1 VTGGNSAKHS
11 VQVAGERKAVG
22 FGGGGGM
29 GGDKGVML
37 ARELWE
43 FDAKHRML
51 AKDLER
57 YIHGGK
63 VRPEKKKRR
72 VPEKTEKTL
81 QE

>member
-1 VTGGNSAKHS
+1 MTDGNSAKHS

-63 VRPEKKKRR
+63 VRP
-72 VPEKTEKTL
+72 
-81 QE
+81 